1 MGALAPVA
9 THWLPQD
16 DLLLKNAVEAGAS
29 LESLAKGAVQF
40 SHRFTVQELQDRWHT
55 LLYDPVVSF
64 EASVRM
70 IEFEQSAPMA
80 QSKLIRIDNNKEAKC
95 ISRKRKAETVRK
107 CYYAMRKRI
116 CNESFDSIDLIFLD
130 ESSYGDVG
138 NGNGPTSNG
147 FLLGDQISKYFGNQE
162 LNFGAIDHSLGKLGV
177 NEGGSC
183 GDGLSA
189 AACCTGLN
197 DHHRFSP
204 GQGNQP
210 QNLCPPF
217 DENLS
222 LTGDHI
228 SINEYGP
235 SQELQACNLLQ
246 SLNVVEKPQN
256 MFGQS
261 VDKEGNACSGSTC
274 QVINSSLSDCGTALQ
289 SLGYCSPITQMPVL
303 SSIDSISAS
312 ACPGVCLGD
321 NEQHGVDELLIL
333 DDIDI
338 PSKSEI
344 KDQTMSG
351 IMTDFSPCAEKFSSN
366 QTTGDERNILAPN
379 AEEYFEQLS
388 NSLLNFTSE
397 DEQLFMDAD
406 ADGKDIID
414 KSYIENLSSLLL
426 DFPDGSDVPS
436 LGLSEASV
444 APQECLNI
452 SNAVYHGQECLD
464 IPSAAPQ
471 GQECLDMSIAEHL
484 GDSGENEQ
492 YDCGDGR
499 QVWSVEAQKLS
510 SALTVNPIFPEL
522 RNGVICCTLNTEDTE
537 IPNNDDVF
545 LPIWMP
551 CSSISLITNAKS
563 DEAYYPMTSS
573 VNDFSHGEKATAG
586 VMVKCEP
593 RSTSKVHVPPQ
604 ESRFP
609 SEMGHNHQFND
620 DGLRFELPCSDV
632 PHVALKKT
640 GGSECP
646 NGANIKHLSNKDI
659 INESLNNS
667 LMKQV
672 ENSDQNDD
680 SGDYDRQKKA
690 IVCKQEGDCISPVQ
704 ISDDIHAELY
714 SIGQTIPN
722 QAVNCTLSDEEEF
735 SCESDDDVPYFS
747 DVEAMILDMDLSP
760 DDQDVYHSPR
770 VLRYQHE
777 DARKT
782 IIRLEQ
788 AADACV
794 QRCIAAQGA
803 LAVLYGHRSRHF
815 IKKPEVLLGRGTKD
829 FKVDIDLGR
838 EACANK
844 ISRRQATLKM
854 EIDGSFLLKNHGK
867 CPTFV
872 NGKEVQP
879 GHNVNLISG
888 CLIEMGRIT
897 FVFETN
903 RTLRKAYL
911 DNICGMKP
919 DLGSQD
925 MD

>member
-1 MGALAPVA
+1 MGALAPVL

-40 SHRFTVQELQDRWHT
+40 SHRFTIQELQDRWHT

-70 IEFEQSAPMA
+70 IEFEQSAPTA
-80 QSKLIRIDNNKEAKC
+80 QSKLNRIDSNEVAKC
-95 ISRKRKAETVRK
+95 ISRKRKAKSVCK

-130 ESSYGDVG
+130 ESSYGDDR
-138 NGNGPTSNG
+138 NGNVPTSNG
-147 FLLGDQISKYFGNQE
+147 VLLGDQISNYFGSQE
-162 LNFGAIDHSLGKLGV
+162 LNVGAIDHSLGKPGV
-177 NEGGSC
+177 NEAASC
-183 GDGLSA
+183 GDGLPGA
-189 AACCTGLN
+189 AFCTGLN

-210 QNLCPPF
+210 QNLCPLF

-222 LTGDHI
+222 LTGDHV

-235 SQELQACNLLQ
+235 SEELQACNSLQ
-246 SLNVVEKPQN
+246 SLNVEEKPQN

-261 VDKEGNACSGSTC
+261 VDNEGNACSQSTC
-274 QVINSSLSDCGTALQ
+274 RVINSSLSDCSTALQ
-289 SLGYCSPITQMPVL
+289 SLGYCSPITQMPVV
-303 SSIDSISAS
+303 SSIDSVAAS
-312 ACPGVCLGD
+312 ACPGVCHGD
-321 NEQHGVDELLIL
+321 NEQHGEDELLFL
-333 DDIDI
+333 DDIDV
-338 PSKSEI
+338 PSQSEI
-344 KDQTMSG
+344 KDQAMSG
-351 IMTDFSPCAEKFSSN
+351 MMTDFSPCGEKFSSN
-366 QTTGDERNILAPN
+366 QTCDETNILAPN

-388 NSLLNFTSE
+388 NSLLNFTPE
-397 DEQLFMDAD
+397 DELLFMDAD

-426 DFPDGSDVPS
+426 DFPDETDVPS

-452 SNAVYHGQECLD
+452 SNAVYHGQEYLD
-464 IPSAAPQ
+464 MPSDAPQ
-471 GQECLDMSIAEHL
+471 GQECLDMSSAEHL
-484 GDSGENEQ
+484 GESGDKEQ
-492 YDCGDGR
+492 YDCGDQR
-499 QVWSVEAQKLS
+499 QVWSMEAQKLS

-522 RNGVICCTLNTEDTE
+522 RNGVICCTLNTEDTD

-551 CSSISLITNAKS
+551 CSSVSLITNEKS
-563 DEAYYPMTSS
+563 DVAYYPMTSS
-573 VNDFSHGEKATAG
+573 VNDFSHCQKAAAG

-593 RSTSKVHVPPQ
+593 SNTGKVHVTPQ
-604 ESRFP
+604 ESRFL
-609 SEMGHNHQFND
+609 SEMGCNHQLND
-620 DGLRFELPCSDV
+620 HGPRFELPCSDV

-640 GGSECP
+640 GSSGYP
-646 NGANIKHLSNKDI
+646 HGANIKHLSNKDI
-659 INESLNNS
+659 INESLNKS
-667 LMKQV
+667 LMKQA
-672 ENSDQNDD
+672 ENSSQNNN
-680 SGDYDRQKKA
+680 SGDCDRQKKA
-690 IVCKQEGDCISPVQ
+690 IICKQEGDGISPVQ
-704 ISDDIHAELY
+704 INDDIHAELC
-714 SIGQTIPN
+714 SIEQKVLN
-722 QAVNCTLSDEEEF
+722 QAVNCVLSDEEEA
-735 SCESDDDVPYFS
+735 SCDSDDDVPYFS

-760 DDQDVYHSPR
+760 DDQDVYHNPR

-782 IIRLEQ
+782 IVRLEQ
-788 AADACV
+788 AADAYV
-794 QRCIAAQGA
+794 QRSIAAQGA
-803 LAVLYGHRSRHF
+803 LAVLYGRRSRHF
-815 IKKPEVLLGRGTKD
+815 IKKPEVLLGRGTED

-838 EACANK
+838 EARANK

-872 NGKEVQP
+872 NGKELLP

-919 DLGSQD
+919 DMGSQD
-925 MD
+925 MG

>member
-274 QVINSSLSDCGTALQ
+274 QHLLAL
-289 SLGYCSPITQMPVL
+289 V
-303 SSIDSISAS
+303 
-312 ACPGVCLGD
+312 
-321 NEQHGVDELLIL
+321 
-333 DDIDI
+333 
-338 PSKSEI
+338 
-344 KDQTMSG
+344 
-351 IMTDFSPCAEKFSSN
+351 
-366 QTTGDERNILAPN
+366 NILAPN

-464 IPSAAPQ
+464 IPN
-471 GQECLDMSIAEHL
+471 
-484 GDSGENEQ
+484 SGENEQ

-667 LMKQV
+667 LMKQ
-672 ENSDQNDD
+672 
-680 SGDYDRQKKA
+680 
-690 IVCKQEGDCISPVQ
+690 QEGDCISPVQ

-872 NGKEVQP
+872 NGKEVLP

-903 RTLRKAYL
+903 RTLRKAYR